1 MIVALDI
8 SNDNVSSMIVL
19 LISLN
24 YVLFVLLL
32 VDGVIKSITNSVKCV
47 LF

>member
-8 SNDNVSSMIVL
+8 SNYNVWSMIVL
-19 LISLN
+19 LIALN

-32 VDGVIKSITNSVKCV
+32 LDGVIKNITNSVKFV

>member
-8 SNDNVSSMIVL
+8 SNDNIPSMIVFF
-19 LISLN
+19 ISLN
-24 YVLFVLLL
+24 YVLFVVLLL
-32 VDGVIKSITNSVKCV
+32 DRVIKSIINSVKFV